1 MVINHCCPVKLC
13 TDTMQVIIPKASSHL
28 SQRGDMDFQ
37 PLAKARCEY
46 IHVGST
52 PASMRVMALPN
63 GWKSIVEKLT
73 GQQ

>member
-1 MVINHCCPVKLC
+1 
-13 TDTMQVIIPKASSHL
+13 MQVILPKVSSHF
-28 SQRGDMDFQ
+28 SQGGDMDLQ
-37 PLAKARCEY
+37 PLAKARREY
-46 IHVGST
+46 IYVHLHVDST

>member
-1 MVINHCCPVKLC
+1 
-13 TDTMQVIIPKASSHL
+13 MQAIIPKVSSHL

-37 PLAKARCEY
+37 PLAKARREY
-46 IHVGST
+46 VHVGST

-73 GQQ
+73 GQH